1 MIQTS
6 TFQFLD
12 ELRENNNKP
21 WFDANRK
28 RYEAM
33 KADYLGLA
41 NRILTEMKKY
51 DVGLEMLTAKDC
63 TFRINKDVRFS
74 KDKSPYKTHLGIAL
88 HPLGKKMM
96 TAAYYLHIERG
107 QSFIGGGLWQPEA
120 LLLSKV
126 RKEINYFYDD
136 LQTILSEKSFK
147 STYGDLSIE
156 EGKKLSRPP
165 KGYDADNPAI
175 EYLKLKSFTVGKSIP
190 DKALTDPT
198 YFDQIISDFIAIQP
212 LLHFIN
218 RGLMSDDEGGL

>member
-136 LQTILSEKSFK
+136 LQMILSEKSFK